1 MTSKRVSLFAG
12 TILGGALLLGTA
24 GLALAQDPTATP
36 SPSVTRGTFGG
47 MMGSQG
53 VQGMMGSQ
61 GVQGMMGSQG
71 VQGMMGSQGVQG
83 MMGSQGVQGMMGGM
97 DAGDIAA
104 MHRALGQNGTCD
116 PKLMQSIH
124 GKSSGAGS

>member
-1 MTSKRVSLFAG
+1 MTSKRVSFFAG

-47 MMGSQG
+47 MMGGQS
-53 VQGMMGSQ
+53 
-61 GVQGMMGSQG
+61 
-71 VQGMMGSQGVQG
+71 
-83 MMGSQGVQGMMGGM
+83 VQGMMGGM
-97 DAGDIAA
+97 DASDIAA
-104 MHRALGQNGTCD
+104 MHRATGQNGTCD

-124 GKSSGAGS
+124 DKSSGAGS

>member
-83 MMGSQGVQGMMGGM
+83 MMGGM

>member
-24 GLALAQDPTATP
+24 GFALAQDPTATP

-61 GVQGMMGSQG
+61 GVQGMMGG
-71 VQGMMGSQGVQG
+71 T
-83 MMGSQGVQGMMGGM
+83 
-97 DAGDIAA
+97 DTGDIAA
-104 MHRALGQNGTCD
+104 MHRAMGQNGTCD

>member
-47 MMGSQG
+47 MMGGQSGQG
-53 VQGMMGSQ
+53 G
-61 GVQGMMGSQG
+61 
-71 VQGMMGSQGVQG
+71 
-83 MMGSQGVQGMMGGM
+83 QGVQGMMGGM
-97 DAGDIAA
+97 DAGDIGA
-104 MHRALGQNGTCD
+104 MHRAIGQSGTCD

-124 GKSSGAGS
+124 DTSSEAGS

>member
-24 GLALAQDPTATP
+24 GFALAQDPTATP

-53 VQGMMGSQ
+53 VQGMMG
-61 GVQGMMGSQG
+61 GT
-71 VQGMMGSQGVQG
+71 
-83 MMGSQGVQGMMGGM
+83 
-97 DAGDIAA
+97 DTGDIAA
-104 MHRALGQNGTCD
+104 MHRAMGQNGTCD

>member
-61 GVQGMMGSQG
+61 GVQGMMG
-71 VQGMMGSQGVQG
+71 
-83 MMGSQGVQGMMGGM
+83 GM

>member
-71 VQGMMGSQGVQG
+71 VQGMMG
-83 MMGSQGVQGMMGGM
+83 GM

>member
-47 MMGSQG
+47 MMGGQG
-53 VQGMMGSQ
+53 GQGGLAMMGA
-61 GVQGMMGSQG
+61 
-71 VQGMMGSQGVQG
+71 
-83 MMGSQGVQGMMGGM
+83 M
-97 DAGDIAA
+97 DASDIGA
-104 MHRALGQNGTCD
+104 MHRAMGQSGTCD

-124 GKSSGAGS
+124 DTSSEAGS

>member
-53 VQGMMGSQ
+53 VQGMMG
-61 GVQGMMGSQG
+61 
-71 VQGMMGSQGVQG
+71 
-83 MMGSQGVQGMMGGM
+83 GM
-97 DAGDIAA
+97 DAGDIAV
-104 MHRALGQNGTCD
+104 MHRAMGQNGTCD

>member
-53 VQGMMGSQ
+53 VQGMMG
-61 GVQGMMGSQG
+61 
-71 VQGMMGSQGVQG
+71 
-83 MMGSQGVQGMMGGM
+83 GM